1 MPDNTEAEK
10 KMIFGLLVEINDKPV
25 TITSANIDFSNIKQ
39 NGIEFTLPEQVK
51 LGTLEEGIDGINSIL
66 TKFGVDQGL
75 PNADDIQIDWL
86 KNVFKALVSLEIWV
100 DEFHIKIPG
109 SGSELQNKIPGS
121 DSDPQNNDSRYT
133 LRMRAAWAPGNEPET
148 PLPVA
153 IKGIAF
159 GVTNEEETPALPEQ
173 PDESQ

>member
-1 MPDNTEAEK
+1 MADENGAEK

-25 TITSANIDFSNIKQ
+25 TITSANIDFSNITQ

-51 LGTLEEGIDGINSIL
+51 LGTFKKGINGINDIL
-66 TKFGVDQGL
+66 KKFGVSKGL
-75 PNADDIQIDWL
+75 PESRGVDIDWL
-86 KNVFKALVSLEIWV
+86 KKVLDKLENLELWV

-109 SGSELQNKIPGS
+109 SENTGSQDTKGN
-121 DSDPQNNDSRYT
+121 RYT
-133 LRMRAAWAPGNEPET
+133 LRMRGAAWPPSEEVET

-159 GVTNEEETPALPEQ
+159 GVTNEEETPALSEEPN
-173 PDESQ
+173 DSQ